1 MVQIYDPNPNNRIYE
16 NSPNNKQIFKSYQM
30 DTNFI
35 INFSILF
42 IEILV
47 LFKRV
52 ILTSVFRVLV
62 NNSVKESFFGE
73 KKTINILTTFFI
85 FHKNNVK
92 IFLK

>member
-1 MVQIYDPNPNNRIYE
+1 ME
-16 NSPNNKQIFKSYQM
+16 
-30 DTNFI
+30 TNFI

-42 IEILV
+42 IEIRV
-47 LFKRV
+47 LFKMV
-52 ILTSVFRVLV
+52 ILTSAFRVLV
-62 NNSVKESFFGE
+62 NNSIKERFFGE

>member
-1 MVQIYDPNPNNRIYE
+1 
-16 NSPNNKQIFKSYQM
+16 M

-42 IEILV
+42 IEIRV

-52 ILTSVFRVLV
+52 ILTSAFRVLV
-62 NNSVKESFFGE
+62 NNSIKERFFGE

>member
-1 MVQIYDPNPNNRIYE
+1 
-16 NSPNNKQIFKSYQM
+16 M

-42 IEILV
+42 IEIRV

-52 ILTSVFRVLV
+52 ILTSAFRILV
-62 NNSVKESFFGE
+62 NNSVKENFFWE
-73 KKTINILTTFFI
+73 KKKTINILTTFFI